1 MVSPPTAFAQ
11 QHIATTLCEE
21 SLEGIKRLLV
31 ETDQLPDALL
41 LVDDEVNILR
51 SLTRLFRRE
60 GYRILTANSAQEGL
74 DILAQEPVAVIL
86 SDQRMPGMTGSEMF
100 KEVKSRYPDTIRLIM
115 SGYTELES
123 ITSAINDG
131 AVYKFLLKPWE
142 DEKLLQHIRE
152 AFSIH
157 ELKSKNARLNEQLK
171 ELNRQLEQKVEEQNL
186 ELVLNVRSLRASQE
200 ILEHLPVAIVGVS
213 DDGMIVEVNAAAR
226 GLLGEGLQVGMF
238 VMQVF
243 PEKVFQGYM
252 EAVKSSVGE
261 IVQVSAAIGGQ
272 PTNLLIK
279 RFSGNFNVSGSV
291 MAMLSAEG

>member
-1 MVSPPTAFAQ
+1 M
-11 QHIATTLCEE
+11 
-21 SLEGIKRLLV
+21 